1 MESEITVQLRNFD
14 QGTGTPADAQEAIL
28 RAGTN
33 PWILVSPELEHILYG
48 WDSSKP
54 LGEVL
59 DRPIYRGVTTGLN
72 EAFVIDQLTRDRL
85 VQEDPSS
92 ADIIKPF
99 LRGEDLRPW
108 HHKGA
113 GLWLIFSRRGIDI
126 ESYPAIK
133 NHLEAFR
140 ERLEPRPKDWSRSS
154 VWPGRKAGV
163 YRWFEIQDSV
173 DYYKAFEQPRI
184 HSTKVSLFPTFSL
197 IKETTYAANTSYVLP
212 IEDTIMVNYLLGIL
226 NSRVCEFYWRK
237 VYAPKANGY
246 FEIQPGELSRLPI
259 PEASDEER
267 EAIGA
272 LAMEITEQA
281 RARYTL
287 HERVRR
293 RIFSDLGTPDK
304 KLNQKLTAWWNLDFP
319 ALRAEIKKVF
329 KSDIPLAERDDWEDW
344 LAGRRAEHERLT
356 SEIVRRETELNE
368 RVYELFDLGPD
379 EIRIIEESTKYRY
392 GEV

>member
-1 MESEITVQLRNFD
+1 
-14 QGTGTPADAQEAIL
+14 
-28 RAGTN
+28 
-33 PWILVSPELEHILYG
+33 
-48 WDSSKP
+48 
-54 LGEVL
+54 
-59 DRPIYRGVTTGLN
+59 
-72 EAFVIDQLTRDRL
+72 
-85 VQEDPSS
+85 
-92 ADIIKPF
+92 
-99 LRGEDLRPW
+99 
-108 HHKGA
+108 
-113 GLWLIFSRRGIDI
+113 
-126 ESYPAIK
+126 
-133 NHLEAFR
+133 
-140 ERLEPRPKDWSRSS
+140 
-154 VWPGRKAGV
+154 
-163 YRWFEIQDSV
+163 
-173 DYYKAFEQPRI
+173 
-184 HSTKVSLFPTFSL
+184 
-197 IKETTYAANTSYVLP
+197 
-212 IEDTIMVNYLLGIL
+212 MVNYLLGIL
-226 NSRVCEFYWRK
+226 NSRVCEFYCRK
-237 VYAPKANGY
+237 VFAPKANGY

-356 SEIVRRETELNE
+356 AEIVRRETELNE